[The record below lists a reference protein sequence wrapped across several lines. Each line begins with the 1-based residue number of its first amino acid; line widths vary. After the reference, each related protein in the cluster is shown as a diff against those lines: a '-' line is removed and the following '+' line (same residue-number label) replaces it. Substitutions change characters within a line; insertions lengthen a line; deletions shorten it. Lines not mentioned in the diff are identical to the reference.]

1 MPRRKTIARVKP
13 NTIDNI
19 VRAVDMQRFRIL
31 LFYVGQ
37 SLLRI
42 TRKSV
47 RISVILVCTVYA
59 ASLFTLAPL
68 RLMPEAQDSYS
79 ESSYSS
85 AESLEIES
93 EK

>member
-1 MPRRKTIARVKP
+1 MGLRESSDSLDNYSMCHGYATVLQYYTILR
-13 NTIDNI
+13 
-19 VRAVDMQRFRIL
+19 
-31 LFYVGQ
+31 GQ

-47 RISVILVCTVYA
+47 QISVILVCTVYA
-59 ASLFTLAPL
+59 ASLFTLAPP
-68 RLMPEAQDSYS
+68 RLMPEAQNSYS

-85 AESLEIES
+85 AESLVIES